1 MVTAHKGNAFRSLT
15 MSFIYAIHVQLYII
29 LNVLF
34 ELVWSATIAKFI
46 IDAYKCEYCILNKN
60 IDVY

>member
-1 MVTAHKGNAFRSLT
+1 MVTAHKGNAFMALT

-34 ELVWSATIAKFI
+34 ELVWSATIAKFN